1 MFGKSPKTAVS
12 KTAKRLRLSP
22 GERPVAHCQ
31 TMLAGW
37 DQERIEAARVC
48 VVGAGGLGSEVALT
62 LVQCGVG
69 TIDLVDPDKVEPS
82 NLNRQLF
89 KPKQVGMNKA
99 DALAANVVEFGALG
113 TTVHAYPTYV
123 QEFLKGAVDVKFEL
137 FIVGVD
143 NDHARLAASDF
154 CLERGIPLVNIGL
167 ANDGTGFEILVQ
179 EKTGPCLRCWWG
191 SREPQA
197 APCGGVPV
205 DRTLAA
211 MAAAVGCNAAL
222 ARIGSK
228 HDAPWTRAI
237 LFPRH
242 MQSDSSAFASR
253 CARCASADLRATAS
267 ARRARE
273 RS

>member
-205 DRTLAA
+205 DRTLSA
-211 MAAAVGCNAAL
+211 MAAALGNKAGL
-222 ARIGSK
+222 QRLLPTK
-228 HDAPWTRAI
+228 RKNWTRAVVFLESVYCDKGSIPRRCSHCTTRPAI
-237 LFPRH
+237 L
-242 MQSDSSAFASR
+242 D
-253 CARCASADLRATAS
+253 
-267 ARRARE
+267 
-273 RS
+273 

>member
-12 KTAKRLRLSP
+12 KTAKRLRLSA

-48 VVGAGGLGSEVALT
+48 VVGAGGLGSEVALN
-62 LVQCGVG
+62 LVQCGIG
-69 TIDLVDPDKVEPS
+69 TIDLVDPDVVEPS

-99 DALAANVVEFGALG
+99 DALAANVVEYGALG

-123 QEFLKGAVDVKFEL
+123 QEFLKGAVDVKFDL
-137 FIVGVD
+137 FVVGVD
-143 NDHARLAASDF
+143 NDHARMASSDF

-179 EKTGPCLRCWWG
+179 EKAGPCLRCWWG

-211 MAAAVGCNAAL
+211 MAAAMGCCAGL
-222 ARIGSK
+222 AQLRTRQTP
-228 HDAPWTRAI
+228 AWTRCV
-237 LFPRH
+237 LFPGAPATSHGRL
-242 MQSDSSAFASR
+242 Q
-253 CARCASADLRATAS
+253 ARCTRCIPQSRDLTTP
-267 ARRARE
+267 
-273 RS
+273 